1 MDNRLFEIRLF
12 HQYYDD
18 GVMQNIR
25 LQPDHATQAFLDRY
39 RLIARQTPG
48 IYALHYFGSS
58 TASTFT
64 QALNQLLNG
73 RPLVFNLLNND
84 NGFAVFTDL
93 PIDWCGQLEYS
104 SQNTEPDA
112 SETPDRNTSQTIKLA
127 TQLRPRNAA
136 STSVIGQVAI
146 YPQDLLTDTG
156 EMRRPMFAIK
166 MKARL
171 THWRYYVFN
180 RSQIK
185 LTHPVINNAQGIE
198 FEPPE
203 PVTLENGEQALLFSS
218 GERTFALSET
228 IKSPFNLINFITNFP
243 DQPQQARSNA
253 KKLIAGLPIPKT
265 DTLMIEMRN
274 GHQYVYSPMYVYL

>member
-12 HQYYDD
+12 HQYYDN

-25 LQPDHATQAFLDRY
+25 LKPDRATQAFVDRY
-39 RLIARQTPG
+39 RLIARQAPG
-48 IYALHYFGSS
+48 TYTLHYFGSS
-58 TASTFT
+58 TASAFT
-64 QALNQLLNG
+64 QSLNQLLNG
-73 RPLVFNLLNND
+73 RPLIFDLLNND
-84 NGFAVFTDL
+84 NGFSVFTDL
-93 PIDWCGQLEYS
+93 PVNWCGQLEYS
-104 SQNTEPDA
+104 SRDTEPQTDA
-112 SETPDRNTSQTIKLA
+112 SQAPKDPQAIELA
-127 TQLRPRNAA
+127 AQLRPRNAA
-136 STSVIGQVAI
+136 ITSVIGQVAI

-156 EMRRPMFAIK
+156 EMRRPLFTIK

-171 THWRYYVFN
+171 THWHYYVFN

-185 LTHPVINNAQGIE
+185 LTNPVVNNAQGIE

-203 PVTLENGEQALLFSS
+203 SVTVANGEQALLFSS

-228 IKSPFNLINFITNFP
+228 VKSPFNLINFIANFP
-243 DQPQQARSNA
+243 DQPQQARSNT